1 MIRATFKGGRKFR
14 SIIPSKKQYSIR
26 LASSKMAELEKFAEE
41 NNLTANI
48 VLTIFENNSV
58 LFRESFSVGEGMSN
72 NLLFLVSRTL
82 DTTFKDSPQE
92 EKDDLLRKLSNAMKE
107 ESVEQDY
114 NKSLFSIS
122 NPFKKNSLTETEPP
136 KRAAEEAELRRQEK
150 AREEA
155 AAEAEFRRQEKARE
169 EAAEA
174 ERRRQEKAREEAA
187 AEAELRRQ
195 EKAREEAAAEAELRR
210 QEKAREAA
218 AADAEFRRQEKA
230 REAAAEEA
238 ELRRQEKARE
248 EAAEAERRRQE
259 KAREEAAAEAELRR
273 QEKTREA
280 AAVAEA
286 ERGQQEKAQEEAAA
300 AERRPQENELAE
312 EKPAVAIK
320 GHLIN
325 GLSWCIVS
333 LKKLKKSIP
342 NTKKNNHRILAKEDS
357 DLSSDYER
365 ELHMAKLEVFKAI
378 KQEIADEKKAIKA
391 EQQKEK
397 RYKKALAKRRKRI
410 AGPRLGSP
418 KLIFIAIM
426 LIIGVQIYFN
436 VEAGNDPLT
445 LPSWVHDLGDKVS
458 DMLGSHKK
466 I

>member
-1 MIRATFKGGRKFR
+1 MIRASFKGGRKFR
-14 SIIPSKKQYSIR
+14 SIIPSRKHYSISS
-26 LASSKMAELEKFAEE
+26 ASSKMAELEKFAEE
-41 NNLTANI
+41 RNLTDNI

-58 LFRESFSVGEGMSN
+58 LFRESFSVGEGMAN

-92 EKDDLLRKLSNAMKE
+92 EKDELLQKLSNAME
-107 ESVEQDY
+107 ESPIEQ
-114 NKSLFSIS
+114 KCKKTIFSIP
-122 NPFKKNSLTETEPP
+122 NPFKKSADP
-136 KRAAEEAELRRQEK
+136 
-150 AREEA
+150 
-155 AAEAEFRRQEKARE
+155 
-169 EAAEA
+169 AAEA

-187 AEAELRRQ
+187 AEAEHRRQ
-195 EKAREEAAAEAELRR
+195 EKAREEA
-210 QEKAREAA
+210 
-218 AADAEFRRQEKA
+218 
-230 REAAAEEA
+230 
-238 ELRRQEKARE
+238 
-248 EAAEAERRRQE
+248 AAEAERRRQE
-259 KAREEAAAEAELRR
+259 KAREEAAAEAERRRQEKAREEAAAEAERRR
-273 QEKTREA
+273 QEKTH
-280 AAVAEA
+280 
-286 ERGQQEKAQEEAAA
+286 EEAAA

-365 ELHMAKLEVFKAI
+365 ELHMAKLEVFKTI

-397 RYKKALAKRRKRI
+397 RYKQALAKRRKRM
-410 AGPRLGSP
+410 AGPRLGSR

-458 DMLGSHKK
+458 DMLVSHKK